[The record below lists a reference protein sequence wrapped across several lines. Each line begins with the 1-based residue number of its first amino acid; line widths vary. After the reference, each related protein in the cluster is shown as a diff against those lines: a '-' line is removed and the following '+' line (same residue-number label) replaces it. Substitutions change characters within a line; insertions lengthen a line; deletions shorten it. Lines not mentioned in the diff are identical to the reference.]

1 MGHNTLVV
9 YNDVVKRF
17 ILLPDGEGI
26 PASGIAL
33 SEQAGNSLSKKSDGL
48 YGASVDHMSWDPV
61 LSQLV
66 IHLTDGTS
74 HAVSLP
80 TAASPPVRDEF
91 DPIQPGEQILTLSG
105 AAKGTG
111 HVLSINGL
119 IQPLDSYSVLG
130 NQLTLPPAL
139 MIEIGDRI
147 SFQYFQ
153 L

>member
-33 SEQAGNSLSKKSDGL
+33 SQEAGNGLSKKSDGL

-74 HAVSLP
+74 HSVSLP
-80 TAASPPVRDEF
+80 TSASPPVRDEF
-91 DPIQPGEQILTLSG
+91 LTTQPGVQALTLS
-105 AAKGTG
+105 ASAKGTG
-111 HVLSINGL
+111 HILFINGL
-119 IQPLDSYSVLG
+119 QQPLDSYSVVG
-130 NQLTLPPAL
+130 NQLTLPSAL
-139 MIEIGDRI
+139 MIEVDDRI
-147 SFQYFQ
+147 AFQYFQ